1 MREKS
6 TELDERQVDISI
18 SENFRVKRYDSVYA
32 TESDKTPHFIQFKNV
47 CFNFH

>member
-18 SENFRVKRYDSVYA
+18 SENYWVKRYDSGY
-32 TESDKTPHFIQFKNV
+32 TT
-47 CFNFH
+47 